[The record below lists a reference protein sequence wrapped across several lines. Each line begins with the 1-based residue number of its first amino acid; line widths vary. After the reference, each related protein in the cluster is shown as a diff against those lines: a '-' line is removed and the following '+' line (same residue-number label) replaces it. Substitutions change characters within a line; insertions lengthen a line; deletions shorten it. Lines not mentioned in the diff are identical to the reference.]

1 MQVPKPQALQSW
13 RAERLE
19 QMLTHRYDGA
29 PDVVY
34 YEILDIPL
42 ANYEEMKVLKVGQ
55 YSLMPE
61 QAL

>member
-1 MQVPKPQALQSW
+1 MQLPKPQALQYR

-34 YEILDIPL
+34 YDILDIPL
-42 ANYEEMKVLKVGQ
+42 EQYEDMKVLKVD
-55 YSLMPE
+55 
-61 QAL
+61 